1 MQLKKENHV
10 HDDDENTSRPRS
22 LDSSPR
28 ALASL
33 SNYTRLVRTDMS
45 PCERPLRP
53 RGTAATTRPTL
64 AQPQGRQQ
72 PFVGGG
78 AVRRHV
84 RLRGFNWNGWSKG
97 CGNASR
103 GTTFEPGAGD
113 SFYLTPSVA
122 ACRMCSRCMCPAYV
136 FYPAEEPSEANG
148 GAGRCLLPTR
158 AEAAAL
164 RRRGLGVLAPP
175 EGGGG
180 GAGWAVLAPPE
191 GGGLHASAQ
200 HGASHT
206 YTATRRTT
214 WRRCCWRR
222 PWTARTRYAL
232 RPALMRAED
241 GEAS

>member
-1 MQLKKENHV
+1 MRPKLLSRSSKVAFCACISALE
-10 HDDDENTSRPRS
+10 EASTSTMTTRTRAALALS
-22 LDSSPR
+22 TPR

-64 AQPQGRQQ
+64 AQPQGGQQ

-84 RLRGFNWNGWSKG
+84 RLRGFYWNGWSKG

-136 FYPAEEPSEANG
+136 F
-148 GAGRCLLPTR
+148 
-158 AEAAAL
+158 
-164 RRRGLGVLAPP
+164 
-175 EGGGG
+175 
-180 GAGWAVLAPPE
+180 
-191 GGGLHASAQ
+191 
-200 HGASHT
+200 
-206 YTATRRTT
+206 
-214 WRRCCWRR
+214 
-222 PWTARTRYAL
+222 
-232 RPALMRAED
+232 
-241 GEAS
+241 

>member
-1 MQLKKENHV
+1 MSGPCVRVGL
-10 HDDDENTSRPRS
+10 R
-22 LDSSPR
+22 
-28 ALASL
+28 
-33 SNYTRLVRTDMS
+33 RL
-45 PCERPLRP
+45 P
-53 RGTAATTRPTL
+53 

-72 PFVGGG
+72 PFVGGDQ

-164 RRRGLGVLAPP
+164 RRRGLGVLAPHEGGGGGAGWAVPAPHEGGGGGCGLGGACSPRGRRQGGGGAGCVVLAPP

-191 GGGLHASAQ
+191 GGGLHASAH

>member
-1 MQLKKENHV
+1 M
-10 HDDDENTSRPRS
+10 
-22 LDSSPR
+22 
-28 ALASL
+28 
-33 SNYTRLVRTDMS
+33 
-45 PCERPLRP
+45 
-53 RGTAATTRPTL
+53 
-64 AQPQGRQQ
+64 
-72 PFVGGG
+72 GGE

-136 FYPAEEPSEANG
+136 FYPAEEPSEAAGAAVLGGACSPRGRRLGGGG
-148 GAGRCLLPTR
+148 GAGW
-158 AEAAAL
+158 A
-164 RRRGLGVLAPP
+164 VLAPP

-232 RPALMRAED
+232 MTALMRAED